1 VVATILEAIA
11 AFPLS
16 AWLRTSFVAYPLVS
30 ALHILGAGGLVTL
43 VWLMHRAGGR
53 NPENWGRYRRLAAAA
68 LAVMVVSGLALFSV
82 KPVDYAANPAFLIKM
97 ALIVLALANIAI
109 YEALPAS
116 RHVTAVVSVAVWPG
130 VLVAG
135 RFVGFV

>member
-1 VVATILEAIA
+1 VVTTILETIA
-11 AFPLS
+11 TFPLS

-53 NPENWGRYRRLAAAA
+53 NPDDSARYRPLAAVTFG
-68 LAVMVVSGLALFSV
+68 VMVVSGLALFSV

-97 ALIVLALANIAI
+97 ALISLALVTIAI
-109 YEALPAS
+109 YHAAPGA
-116 RHVTAVVSVAVWPG
+116 RRVTAILSACLWPG

>member
-1 VVATILEAIA
+1 MIAAILEAIA
-11 AFPLS
+11 TFPPA
-16 AWLRTSFVAYPLVS
+16 AWLRTSFVAYPLVN

-43 VWLMHRAGGR
+43 VWLMHRSGLDR
-53 NPENWGRYRRLAAAA
+53 FRRLAAVAFG
-68 LAVMVVSGLALFSV
+68 VVVVSGLALFSV

-97 ALIVLALANIAI
+97 ALILLALANIAFYHAI
-109 YEALPAS
+109 PGA
-116 RHVTAVVSVAVWPG
+116 RRVTAIVSSAVWPG

>member
-1 VVATILEAIA
+1 MVATILETIA

-43 VWLMHRAGGR
+43 VWLMHRAGR
-53 NPENWGRYRRLAAAA
+53 KDPDNRGRYRRLAAVS
-68 LAVMVVSGLALFSV
+68 LGVMAVSGLALFSV
-82 KPVDYAANPAFLIKM
+82 KPIDYAANPAFLIKLG
-97 ALIVLALANIAI
+97 LIVLALANIAI
-109 YEALPAS
+109 YETAPAA
-116 RHVTAVVSVAVWPG
+116 RRVTAVVSAAVWPG

-135 RFVGFV
+135 RFIGFV

>member
-1 VVATILEAIA
+1 MIATTLDTIA

-16 AWLRTSFVAYPLVS
+16 GWLRTSFVAYPLVS

-43 VWLMHRAGGR
+43 VWLMHRAGGSNPDTR
-53 NPENWGRYRRLAAAA
+53 NRYRRLAAVTFG
-68 LAVMVVSGLALFSV
+68 VMVVSGLSLFAV

-97 ALIVLALANIAI
+97 GLIVLALANIAI
-109 YEALPAS
+109 YEAAPAA
-116 RHVTAVVSVAVWPG
+116 RRVTAVVSAAVWPG